1 MTTHAVTSES
11 VVAGRE
17 LAIRSPGQTT
27 VEIFRAG
34 EHTSMAGEVL
44 AFAGGDLDR
53 CVAAYDPIL
62 HEAPVV
68 IGHPATDAPAYGW
81 VKSLLAR
88 GGRLVALLGEID
100 PAFAE
105 LVRAGRFKK
114 ISASFYRPDSPSN
127 PQPGSWYLRHVG
139 FLGAEAPAV
148 KGLRPVSFAAAADGV
163 ASFEEPH
170 MQEQNP
176 VAAAD
181 VPSPTESESESEF
194 DSDGATPLSAIVLKL
209 FRGLREHLIEIQGIE
224 AADRVLPSATLQ
236 LLGEA
241 DAPSPTAAAFA
252 EPERPARTLEDALF
266 LDRLVGEGRLPP
278 ARRGEVASFLALL
291 DAERPVAFSETASAA
306 TPRDWF
312 KSFLKTSPRAIEFGE
327 IARAERTLSLD
338 DPRALAEAAR
348 QHQDRARKEGRLLSI
363 ADSVTAIIKGS

>member
-11 VVAGRE
+11 VVEGRK
-17 LAIRSPGQTT
+17 LATRSPGRTT

-44 AFAGGDLDR
+44 AFADGDLDR
-53 CVAAYDPIL
+53 CVAAYDPTL

-81 VKSLLAR
+81 VKSLLTR

-100 PAFAE
+100 PGFAE

-114 ISASFYRPDSPSN
+114 ISASFYRPDAASN
-127 PQPGSWYLRHVG
+127 PRPGSWYLRHVG
-139 FLGAEAPAV
+139 FLGAEAPAI
-148 KGLRPVSFAAAADGV
+148 KGLRPVSFAAPADGV
-163 ASFEEPH
+163 ACFEDIH

-176 VAAAD
+176 VAAAEAD
-181 VPSPTESESESEF
+181 PSPIESEAES
-194 DSDGATPLSAIVLKL
+194 DSDGATPLSAVVLTL
-209 FRGLREHLIEIQGIE
+209 FRGLREHLIEMQGIE
-224 AADRVLPSATLQ
+224 AADRVLPAATLQ

-241 DAPSPTAAAFA
+241 DAPNPTAAAFA

-312 KSFLKTSPRAIEFGE
+312 KSYLKTSPRAIEFGE